1 MTILNFYH
9 IPSHIPKTVCD
20 EIIKQYDDE
29 LEYEPGI
36 VGNRTLDLK
45 KRKSKVRWIYSDSW
59 VSGMLAHFIQS
70 ANTNHFNLDLTGWD
84 GKIQFTLYDTENDH
98 YNWHIDT
105 NADDLKTNFV
115 RKLSIVM
122 CLSSIDDYE
131 GGEFEIYYPHSLK
144 ETKKLDYG
152 DVVVFPS
159 IIPHKVR
166 PIKSGKR
173 YSLVGWYGGPPFR

>member
-9 IPSHIPKTVCD
+9 IPSEIPKNVCD
-20 EIIKQYDDE
+20 EIIKQYDNE
-29 LEYEPGI
+29 LDYEPGI
-36 VGNRTLDLK
+36 VGDRKLDHK
-45 KRKSKVRWIYSDSW
+45 KRKSKVVWVYSDSW
-59 VSGMLAHFIQS
+59 ISGMLSHFINC
-70 ANTNHFNLDLTGWD
+70 ANENHFNLELSRWYE
-84 GKIQFTLYDTENDH
+84 KIQFTVYNAKHDH
-98 YNWHIDT
+98 YNWHIDVSQ
-105 NADDLKTNFV
+105 DDLKNNFV

-122 CLSSIDDYE
+122 CLSSKDDYE
-131 GGEFEIYYPHSLK
+131 GGEFEIYYPHGLK

-173 YSLVGWYGGPPFR
+173 YSLVGWYGGPPFK